1 MASNQSYLLDLE
13 PEIFVASL
21 IVEGAVRDW
30 ETRRWVMQDSNT
42 ASAGYEAND
51 VRRNLLQLGF
61 PTAIDELLCFFYGEE
76 LEEPC
81 TLLGSDGA
89 WARRMLGLP

>member
-21 IVEGAVRDW
+21 IVERAVEDW
-30 ETRRWVMQDSNT
+30 NTRRRVTQESRGYR
-42 ASAGYEAND
+42 SGYEAG
-51 VRRNLLQLGF
+51 RLRMHLLELGF

-76 LEEPC
+76 LEELC